1 MSDASLLI
9 VNAVVV
15 SDGTSRESDV
25 LIKRGRIEQ
34 IAPAINADNVDEI
47 IDANGRYL
55 LPGMI
60 DDQVHFREPGLT
72 QKGDIATESAAA
84 VAGGITSYM
93 EMPNVSPPTTTRKAL
108 QEKYNRAA
116 GRSVANY
123 SFYLG
128 ATNSN
133 IDEITALKPGE
144 ACGVKAF
151 MGASTGDMLV
161 DDEQALHKLFGR
173 SPLLIATHCED
184 TPTIK
189 ANEQAA
195 REKYGDQIPM
205 AEHPR
210 IRSGE
215 ACYKSSSLAVELAR
229 EHAARLHVLHLTTA
243 RELELFEAGPLADK
257 KITAEACVHH
267 MLLDDSDYER
277 LGALIKC
284 NPAIKTAS
292 DREALVQA
300 VADDRIDVIATDHA
314 PHLLEEKES
323 DNYFKTPAGLP
334 LVQHALIMALEHV
347 HAGRMSIETIVRKV
361 SHAPA
366 DLFGVSERGYV
377 REGYWADLVLVD
389 MQNATQVERDNVL
402 YKCGWSPFE
411 GTSFGSRV
419 LATLVNGTVVCNDG
433 LLTGDVPGE
442 RLEFV

>member
-1 MSDASLLI
+1 MSNASLLI
-9 VNAVVV
+9 KNAVVV
-15 SDGTSRESDV
+15 SDGSSSDGDV
-25 LIKRGRIEQ
+25 LIRRGRIEQ
-34 IAPAINADNVDEI
+34 VAASISADGADEI

-72 QKGDIATESAAA
+72 KKGDIATESAAA

-123 SFYLG
+123 AFYLG
-128 ATNSN
+128 ATNNN
-133 IDEITALKPGE
+133 IDEICELKAGE

-161 DDEQALHKLFGR
+161 DDIDALHKLFAR

-205 AEHPR
+205 AEHPH
-210 IRSGE
+210 IRSAE
-215 ACYKSSSLAVELAR
+215 ACYKSSELAVGLAR
-229 EHAARLHVLHLTTA
+229 EHGSRLHVLHLTTA
-243 RELELFEAGPLADK
+243 RELELFSAGPLADK

-267 MLLDDSDYER
+267 LMLDDGDYEA
-277 LGALIKC
+277 LGTLIKC
-284 NPAIKTAS
+284 NPAIKTAA

-300 VADDRIDVIATDHA
+300 VIEDRIDVIATDHA
-314 PHLLEEKES
+314 PHLLEEKEADS
-323 DNYFKTPAGLP
+323 YFKTPAGLP
-334 LVQHALIMALEHV
+334 LVQHALVMALEHV
-347 HAGRMSIETIVRKV
+347 HSGRMSIEHIVRKV

-366 DLFGVSERGYV
+366 ELFGVRDRGYI

-389 MQNATQVERDNVL
+389 MQKPTRVERDNVL

-411 GTSFGSRV
+411 GRSFGSRV
-419 LATLVNGTVVCNDG
+419 LVTLVNGAVVCNDG
-433 LLTGDVPGE
+433 VPTGDVSGE